1 MKYGPTRRFGSFAD
15 LYSSLPFRGAHLF
28 VIMPMAWQAEI
39 GESKVKEV
47 LEEGSELLKM
57 GWEKDELALK
67 HSIVGVLMD
76 WAEKQ
81 NV

>member
-1 MKYGPTRRFGSFAD
+1 M
-15 LYSSLPFRGAHLF
+15 
-28 VIMPMAWQAEI
+28 IMPMAWQAEI

-47 LEEGSELLKM
+47 LQEGFRLLRM

-76 WAEKQ
+76 
-81 NV
+81 